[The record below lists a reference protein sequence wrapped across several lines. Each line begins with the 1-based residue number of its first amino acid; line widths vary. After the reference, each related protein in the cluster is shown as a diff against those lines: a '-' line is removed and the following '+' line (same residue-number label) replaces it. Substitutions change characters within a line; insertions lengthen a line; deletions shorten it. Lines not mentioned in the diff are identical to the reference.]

1 MGTPSRS
8 SSSTGGDAR
17 GHRLA
22 LSVDLD
28 EWYHSRRWVDG
39 RQAREVPDLTAVFRQ
54 VYGADRPAG
63 EIVAPTLDLLD
74 LFDEHGV
81 SATFFVLGEVAEWY
95 PDLVREIG
103 RRGHEL
109 ACHGMRHV
117 DMTVLGPD
125 RFRREL
131 VSAVETIER
140 IAGTRAVGYR
150 APNLV
155 YASWATRILEDE
167 GFLYDSSVCVS
178 RPLSGKY
185 QGYGKAPVHP
195 YLPAYDDIARPGD
208 ARLVELPLPGVPILR
223 LPGGSSIATRLL
235 GYSATRLALAV
246 AIRRGNTAY
255 YLHPWELARPPDG
268 GDRSLK
274 NVLFRWRT
282 GSWMRHRLR
291 RLLER
296 YRGRI
301 VTCRESAES
310 LVRPGVSQPAAAGA
324 DVNGDR

>member
-1 MGTPSRS
+1 MGTPSPS
-8 SSSTGGDAR
+8 SSSTGGDTH
-17 GHRLA
+17 GYRLA

-28 EWYHSRRWVDG
+28 EWYHSGRWVDG
-39 RQAREVPDLTAVFRQ
+39 RQAREVPDLTALFQR

-63 EIVAPTLDLLD
+63 DIVAPALDLLD
-74 LFDEHGV
+74 LLDEHGV
-81 SATFFVLGEVAEWY
+81 SATFFVLGEVAQWY

-131 VSAVETIER
+131 TAAVEAIHR
-140 IAGTRAVGYR
+140 ITGARAVGYR

-178 RPLSGKY
+178 RPVGGKY
-185 QGYGKAPVHP
+185 QGYAKAPVHP
-195 YLPAYDDIARPGD
+195 YVPAYDDIARPGD

-235 GYSATRLALAV
+235 GYHATILALGA
-246 AIRRGNTAY
+246 ATRRGNTSY
-255 YLHPWELARPPDG
+255 YVHPWELARPPHT
-268 GDRSLK
+268 GDRSLR
-274 NVLFRWRT
+274 NAVFLWRT
-282 GSWMRHRLR
+282 GPWMRDRLR
-291 RLLER
+291 RLLHR
-296 YRGRI
+296 YSGRI
-301 VTCRESAES
+301 VTCRESAEAM
-310 LVRPGVSQPAAAGA
+310 AAAG
-324 DVNGDR
+324 G